1 MSQPASRLQP
11 QRAVP
16 VHSLGISQ
24 ILAYGMLFY
33 GFAQLK
39 QPLAIQFQLSE
50 LYILTAL
57 SLTVGAQACLAPVFG
72 YIADKYSALSVMCFG
87 FFAGGAGLGVLAIG
101 DSVWFLLTS
110 YSLIGLGMGCA
121 TYELAF
127 SSAVQLDEKH
137 ARMNISYITFYGAV
151 ASSITWLV
159 TGPLLAQFGLE
170 HTLWLMMGV
179 LWLAGA
185 RMGILARIYT
195 PAHRQATPSFARF
208 SWSELR
214 KSEKRAM
221 GLLAFAGG
229 CEYLAFSAAA
239 MMWISWFD
247 NLYQD
252 LAIAVVLASIYGPF
266 QLCGRVAEM
275 YIGRRFDARLTG
287 AVAASLVPL
296 AMIFA
301 YIDNIYMSALA
312 MALFGMG
319 HGVLTVT
326 LGFVTNLYFRAE
338 IYGRAK
344 GWISLPR
351 SLGLA
356 MGPLAGGFI
365 FAQFGQMFLLIV
377 TGCFLLACLSI
388 WALLFQ
394 PPTNQIH
401 ITEQEGR

>member
-1 MSQPASRLQP
+1 MRQISSRTQ
-11 QRAVP
+11 QHRAVP

-24 ILAYGMLFY
+24 ILAYGLLFY

-39 QPLAIQFQLSE
+39 QPLAVQFQLSE

-57 SLTVGAQACLAPVFG
+57 SLTAGAQACLAPVFG
-72 YIADKYSALSVMCFG
+72 YIADRYSALSVMCFG
-87 FFAGGAGLGVLAIG
+87 FFAGSAGLGLLAIG
-101 DSVWFLLTS
+101 DSVWFLLAS
-110 YSLIGLGMGCA
+110 FSCIGLGMGCA

-137 ARMNISYITFYGAV
+137 ARINISYITFYGAV

-159 TGPLLAQFGLE
+159 TGPLLVRLGLE
-170 HTLWLMMGV
+170 NTLWLMMGV

-185 RMGILARIYT
+185 RMGVLARIYT
-195 PAHRQATPSFARF
+195 PTHRQASHAFARF
-208 SWSELR
+208 RWSELHL
-214 KSEKRAM
+214 SEKKAM

-247 NLYQD
+247 SLYQD
-252 LAIAVVLASIYGPF
+252 LAIAVILASIYGPF

-296 AMIFA
+296 AMMLA
-301 YIDNIYMSALA
+301 YIENIYMSALA

-356 MGPLAGGFI
+356 MGPLTGGFI
-365 FAQFGQMFLLIV
+365 FAQFGNGFLIIV

-401 ITEQEGR
+401 IKPQD